1 MNVALFGG
9 TFDPVHSGHLSAA
22 RAAMQSFGL
31 DEIHFVPASFPPH
44 KRNRALTA
52 FIHRYAMVVLACA
65 GVSQFVP
72 SLLESEEQSQGQP
85 NYSILTVRRM
95 EETLSSTD
103 RLYFIIGADAF
114 LDIFQWHEPAALLD
128 SCDFIIVSRPGFPI
142 EEIEKVV
149 PKELRDSVF
158 ETRNRESELRNRGSR
173 MRNWDRASVDTRISN
188 SGSLNSVGVQSS
200 IALRR
205 TQLHLLT
212 TVEADISSSTIRRL
226 ASEGES
232 LRGLVPDAVAD
243 YIQKLHLFQNE

>member
-22 RAAMQSFGL
+22 RAAMQTFGL
-31 DEIHFVPASFPPH
+31 DEIHFVPASIPPH

-65 GVSQFVP
+65 GVPQFVP

-95 EETLSSTD
+95 AETLSAAD

-114 LDIFQWHEPAALLD
+114 LDIFNWHEPEALLD

-142 EEIEKVV
+142 EEIEKVIPREMRNLACGIRKGESDV
-149 PKELRDSVF
+149 GNRDMNPELRIAASEFWDSV
-158 ETRNRESELRNRGSR
+158 
-173 MRNWDRASVDTRISN
+173 
-188 SGSLNSVGVQSS
+188 
-200 IALRR
+200 ALRR
-205 TQLHLLT
+205 THLHLLT
-212 TVEADISSSTIRRL
+212 TVEADISSSAIRRL
-226 ASEGES
+226 ASQGQS
-232 LRGLVPDAVAD
+232 LRRLVPDAVAD
-243 YIQKLHLFQNE
+243 YIQKVHLFLNE